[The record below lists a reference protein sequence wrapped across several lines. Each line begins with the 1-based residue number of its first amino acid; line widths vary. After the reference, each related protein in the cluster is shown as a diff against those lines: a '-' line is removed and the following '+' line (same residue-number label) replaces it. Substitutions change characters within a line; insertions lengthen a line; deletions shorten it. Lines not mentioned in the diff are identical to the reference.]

1 MRQILTTDLSCPT
14 TKSSVVFTH
23 KFCNFAP
30 KKLFAIILQRMISYL
45 QIENLTKSYGDRML
59 FADVT
64 FGINEGD
71 KVGLIAKN
79 GTGKTTLLSIIAGK
93 EDYDSGR
100 IVFNNDIRVGYLEQ
114 VPSFQSSKSVID
126 TCIEGDEPLAI
137 AVRNYEHA
145 LHNGNSDAMTAAI
158 QEMDNCKAW
167 DYEDRFKQILSM
179 LKITDI
185 NQPIEQL
192 SGGQIKR
199 VALAKIL
206 INEPNLLI
214 LDEPTN
220 HLDIDMIEWLEN
232 YLSRNRMAILMVTHD
247 RYFLDKVC
255 NKIVEIDNEKV
266 YSYNGK
272 YNYFLEKRIERLDA
286 QNAELARAKNLY
298 RTELEW
304 MRRQPQAR
312 GSKARYRINAFHELQ
327 DKVSTK
333 VNNKTLDINIKS
345 SYIGSKIFVA
355 HNVSKSFGENV
366 IVKDFSYIFARYEKL
381 GIVGNNGAG
390 KSSFIKLLLNEYQP
404 DNGFF
409 EIGETVRFGYYSQE
423 GITFNESK
431 KVIDSVR
438 EIAEH
443 IHFDEK
449 TSYSASQFL
458 NLFLFSA
465 KDQQKLISKLSGGE
479 KRRLYLATV
488 LMRQPNFLI
497 LDEPTNDLDIVT
509 LEVLEDYISKFKGCV
524 IIISH
529 DRFFM
534 DRTVDHIFVFEGN
547 GVIKDFPGNYSE
559 YREWKQE
566 NDKLK
571 DAENPKE
578 QQKAKASNAEKNRN
592 SNKLTFKERKEFEE
606 LTKELDSLNNE
617 KQEIETIFSNGS
629 NTADLD
635 RLAKRYNE
643 LKSIIDEK
651 EYRWLEL
658 SEKE

>member
-1 MRQILTTDLSCPT
+1 
-14 TKSSVVFTH
+14 
-23 KFCNFAP
+23 
-30 KKLFAIILQRMISYL
+30 
-45 QIENLTKSYGDRML
+45 ML

-404 DNGFF
+404 GNGFF

-465 KDQQKLISKLSGGE
+465 KDQQKLIAKLSGGE

-571 DAENPKE
+571 DAEKPKE

>member
-1 MRQILTTDLSCPT
+1 
-14 TKSSVVFTH
+14 
-23 KFCNFAP
+23 
-30 KKLFAIILQRMISYL
+30 
-45 QIENLTKSYGDRML
+45 ML

-126 TCIEGDEPLAI
+126 TCIEGNEPLAI

-465 KDQQKLISKLSGGE
+465 KDQQKLIAKLSGGE

-571 DAENPKE
+571 DAEKPKE

>member
-1 MRQILTTDLSCPT
+1 
-14 TKSSVVFTH
+14 
-23 KFCNFAP
+23 
-30 KKLFAIILQRMISYL
+30 
-45 QIENLTKSYGDRML
+45 ML

-409 EIGETVRFGYYSQE
+409 EIGEPVRLGYYSQE

-449 TSYSASQFL
+449 TSYSASQIL

-465 KDQQKLISKLSGGE
+465 KDQQKLIAKLSGGE

-571 DAENPKE
+571 DAEKPKE

-606 LTKELDSLNNE
+606 LTKDLDLLNNE

>member
-1 MRQILTTDLSCPT
+1 
-14 TKSSVVFTH
+14 
-23 KFCNFAP
+23 
-30 KKLFAIILQRMISYL
+30 
-45 QIENLTKSYGDRML
+45 ML

-64 FGINEGD
+64 FGINEGE

-79 GTGKTTLLSIIAGK
+79 GTGRTTLLSIIAGK

-465 KDQQKLISKLSGGE
+465 KDQQKLIAKLSGGE

-571 DAENPKE
+571 DAEKPKE

-606 LTKELDSLNNE
+606 LTKDLDLLNNE

>member
-1 MRQILTTDLSCPT
+1 
-14 TKSSVVFTH
+14 
-23 KFCNFAP
+23 
-30 KKLFAIILQRMISYL
+30 MISYL

-465 KDQQKLISKLSGGE
+465 KDQQKLIAKLSGGE

-571 DAENPKE
+571 DAEKPKE

-606 LTKELDSLNNE
+606 LTKDLDLLNNE

>member
-1 MRQILTTDLSCPT
+1 
-14 TKSSVVFTH
+14 
-23 KFCNFAP
+23 
-30 KKLFAIILQRMISYL
+30 
-45 QIENLTKSYGDRML
+45 ML

-126 TCIEGDEPLAI
+126 TCIEGNEPLAI

-423 GITFNESK
+423 GITFNKSK

-571 DAENPKE
+571 DADKPKE

-617 KQEIETIFSNGS
+617 KQEIETVFSIGS

>member
-1 MRQILTTDLSCPT
+1 
-14 TKSSVVFTH
+14 
-23 KFCNFAP
+23 
-30 KKLFAIILQRMISYL
+30 
-45 QIENLTKSYGDRML
+45 ML

-333 VNNKTLDINIKS
+333 VNNKTLGINIKS

-465 KDQQKLISKLSGGE
+465 KDQQKLIAKLSGGE

>member
-1 MRQILTTDLSCPT
+1 
-14 TKSSVVFTH
+14 
-23 KFCNFAP
+23 
-30 KKLFAIILQRMISYL
+30 
-45 QIENLTKSYGDRML
+45 ML

-64 FGINEGD
+64 FGINEGE

-465 KDQQKLISKLSGGE
+465 KDQQKLIAKLSGGE